1 MDFELALAYETDW
14 TWINWLWVGILA
26 VASATWVFAARPAL
40 GWASEFDVGYS
51 RGAELRKGALLLGW
65 LLVTLTAGIT
75 ILSWP
80 GAVMRHIPEPAYV
93 LLTVAVGIIAA
104 IALALLGHVERR
116 SCLVR
121 HRAGRHT
128 RYRIPARRYRRL
140 AEPRRRINPDL
151 SLSARRRCR
160 ARPRPDRRMVPIYRS
175 MTPPRTAPRPSP
187 NGELPGRFRRVRAAV
202 RTVGMRLAW

>member
-1 MDFELALAYETDW
+1 MDFEPALAYETDW

-104 IALALLGHVERR
+104 IALALWGMLNEEVAWFGIVPAVTLATGFLLGGIVDWLNRVAASIPTSVSALVGGVVLALVLIVAWSR
-116 SCLVR
+116 S
-121 HRAGRHT
+121 T
-128 RYRIPARRYRRL
+128 AR
-140 AEPRRRINPDL
+140 
-151 SLSARRRCR
+151 
-160 ARPRPDRRMVPIYRS
+160 
-175 MTPPRTAPRPSP
+175 
-187 NGELPGRFRRVRAAV
+187 
-202 RTVGMRLAW
+202 